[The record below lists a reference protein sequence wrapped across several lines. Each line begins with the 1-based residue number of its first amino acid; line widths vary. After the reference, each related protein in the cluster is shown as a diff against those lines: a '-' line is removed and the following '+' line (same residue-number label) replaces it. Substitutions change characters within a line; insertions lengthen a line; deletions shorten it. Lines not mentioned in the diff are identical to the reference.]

1 MKNLLVAVSIA
12 GMSLSSFGSPLM
24 KSETSIVKY
33 DKKKNKKKSKKKSK
47 HGRCEAYNG

>member
-24 KSETSIVKY
+24 KSESCTVKY
-33 DKKKNKKKSKKKSK
+33 DKKKNKKSKKKVK
-47 HGRCEAYNG
+47 HIRCEAYNG

>member
-12 GMSLSSFGSPLM
+12 GMSMSSFGSPLM
-24 KSETSIVKY
+24 KAETSYVKY
-33 DKKKNKKKSKKKSK
+33 DKKKNKKKSKKKGR

>member
-24 KSETSIVKY
+24 NSESYTVKY
-33 DKKKNKKKSKKKSK
+33 DKKKNKKSKKKTK
-47 HGRCEAYNG
+47 HVKCEAYHG